1 MKLMEIEMARG
12 PAVVINPFKVCSV
25 ESRASGKAIIRMSDG
40 TKYKTKETLPAITN
54 RLTEIGKEGGGGL
67 GHGSR

>member
-1 MKLMEIEMARG
+1 MKPMEIATARRV
-12 PAVVINPFKVCSV
+12 VVINPFKVCSV

-40 TKYKTKETLPAITN
+40 TKYKTEETLTSIAD
-54 RLTEIGKEGGGGL
+54 RLTEIGKEGGP